1 VYKYYVPA
9 TNSANNKIHI
19 NFVWFIFYSSSR
31 FEDYSVESYLSSFD
45 DFKLINILED
55 IIDREIFNSSEVC
68 DFVGF

>member
-1 VYKYYVPA
+1 MYKYYVPA

-19 NFVWFIFYSSSR
+19 NYLWFVFGSSSIC
-31 FEDYSVESYLSSFD
+31 EDYSVDSYLSSFD